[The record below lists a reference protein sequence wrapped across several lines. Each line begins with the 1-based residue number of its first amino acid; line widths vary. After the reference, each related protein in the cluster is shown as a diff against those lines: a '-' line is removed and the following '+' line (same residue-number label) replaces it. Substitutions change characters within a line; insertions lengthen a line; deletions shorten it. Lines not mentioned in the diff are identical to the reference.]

1 VERKEKMSSTPA
13 DTRSQLREQRAAN
26 RLLEEQIRHTRLRRA
41 HDRLE
46 LRESFA
52 PNWTE
57 SYADYLDRLRPE
69 YAAFGPSA
77 IWQRRRGQ
85 NYPIYRSEQELALLR
100 APSRLLCQTNSYA
113 IGLKQG
119 LTSYVI
125 GQGFSY
131 RAAFTTDLGEHN
143 TPKELLASC
152 QFAIDQFLADN
163 DWHGGEMPSIEEEL
177 FDRSLEDGEALLTQ
191 YKRDDGGMD
200 VRICEPE
207 QLTQPPGTDGR
218 EWGFGVCTDPDDT
231 QKPLAY
237 WIQHGETPGDGEE
250 YETDELL
257 HIRLNSRRAAK
268 RGVPDFCFDTADA
281 LRLAGVLRENLTEGA
296 AIQAGIVGVRQH
308 ATGTQEQIQ
317 RFLDEQADFQT
328 ITPNGKQAPVRRQVV
343 GFEDMPEGMQYVGGP
358 GAGNAQAH
366 IAVMEAC
373 LRGAGV
379 RWNAPEWLS
388 TGYAANTN
396 YASSLTSES
405 PFLQTVIRRQRV
417 YREAFR
423 RVVEQALLWAAQCG
437 LIHDGNGNVW
447 SAEQLKRLVRVE
459 CEAPNP
465 ISRDPM
471 QEAQV
476 ASIEIPLGV
485 DSRQA
490 YAQRQGRD
498 WAKVQKDNQ
507 QYTETTAGGGQQLPL
522 PGGLTWGDERTESVR
537 QPSRKRTR
545 AKS

>member
-1 VERKEKMSSTPA
+1 MSETQT
-13 DTRSQLREQRAAN
+13 TRSQLREQRIKN
-26 RLLEEQIRHTRLRRA
+26 RLLEEQIRGTKLRRA
-41 HDRLE
+41 HDQLE

-52 PNWTE
+52 PNWVE
-57 SYADYLDRLRPE
+57 SYADYLDRYRPE
-69 YAAFGPSA
+69 YAAFAPSA

-85 NYPIYRSEQELALLR
+85 NHPIYRSEQELAVLR
-100 APSRLLCQTNSYA
+100 APARLLCQTNSFA
-113 IGLKQG
+113 IGLKNG
-119 LTSYVI
+119 LLSYVI
-125 GQGFSY
+125 GQGFTY
-131 RAAFTTDLGEHN
+131 RAAYSVDLSESDK
-143 TPKELLASC
+143 PKGLLGSC
-152 QFAIDQFLADN
+152 QFAIDQFLAHN

-177 FDRSLEDGEALLTQ
+177 FERSLEEGETVLTQ

-207 QLTQPPGTDGR
+207 QLTQPPGTDNR
-218 EWGFGVCTDPDDT
+218 EWGFGVYADPDDT
-231 QKPLAY
+231 QRPLAY

-250 YETDELL
+250 YDPDELL
-257 HIRLNSRRAAK
+257 HIRLNSRRNAK

-308 ATGTQEQIQ
+308 NTGTAEQIQ
-317 RFLDEQADFQT
+317 RFVDEDADFQT
-328 ITPNGKQAPVRRQVV
+328 MTSSGRQTPVRRQVV
-343 GFEDMPEGMQYVGGP
+343 GFEDIPEGMSYVNGP
-358 GAGNAQAH
+358 GANNAAAH

-405 PFLQTVIRRQRV
+405 PFLQTVLRRQRG

-437 LIHDGNGNVW
+437 LIHDANGNVW
-447 SAEQLKRLVRVE
+447 SAEQIKRLVRVE

-490 YAQRQGRD
+490 YAQRKGRD
-498 WAKVQKDNQ
+498 WSKLQKDNH
-507 QYTETTAGGGQQLPL
+507 QYDETNLGGGQQLPL
-522 PGGLTWGDERTESVR
+522 PGDASGTE
-537 QPSRKRTR
+537 
-545 AKS
+545 